1 MAPLTHGMRNE
12 MIEELIAD
20 VVREVVKNEMLSLEV
35 RGESAGEGRKRAE
48 DEKKSGQAG
57 IRGHEVA
64 LGKACLSEEGEQ
76 MLLTE
81 SVGQAIVNP
90 SELAKSLGTPN
101 KVIRSCPD
109 VETRA
114 LRASRCAQL
123 RRV

>member
-1 MAPLTHGMRNE
+1 MRNE

-35 RGESAGEGRKRAE
+35 RGEPAGESRKRAE
-48 DEKKSGQAG
+48 DEKKGGQAG
-57 IRGHEVA
+57 KRGHEVA

-76 MLLTE
+76 MSLTE

-101 KVIRSCPD
+101 KVILSCPD